1 VTGRLILL
9 PGRAPQGRPL
19 TARLRELLVAVH
31 QEPNPMQEVAAR
43 LDLPEGE
50 ELTTA
55 HVRRWLLIE
64 ASIVGSSILHE
75 AEEEAG
81 QAGDS
86 SLPIALAWAGQ
97 LCELLEELDRVEGVE
112 RSGEG

>member
-9 PGRAPQGRPL
+9 PGRAPEGRPL
-19 TARLRELLVAVH
+19 TEHLYKLLVAVH

-64 ASIVGSSILHE
+64 ASILHE

-97 LCELLEELDRVEGVE
+97 LCELLEELDRVEGVV
-112 RSGEG
+112 RSEEG